1 MLQLVRTHME
11 REQEK
16 KRQAKYVSKQ
26 VNVYIG
32 DLVSLNVNGNH
43 VIGVVEMIFFSLSVT
58 IVIRKWF

>member
-1 MLQLVRTHME
+1 ME

-43 VIGVVEMIFFSLSVT
+43 VIGLL
-58 IVIRKWF
+58 K